1 MPFLTDMLQDQ
12 NRAPAAPARPDSAT
26 GFDRQALAARLGE
39 SVLGQADAIDAVV
52 RAVTLAH
59 VGATD
64 PHGPLASV
72 LLAGPT
78 GVGKTEL
85 VRRLAA
91 ELRSGPDDLC
101 RVDMNALAQEHYAA
115 SFSGAPPGYA
125 GSKESLTLFDRD
137 TVEGTTYRP
146 GIVLFDEIEKADV
159 TVLRAL
165 LHVLDTGELR
175 LANGKERI
183 SFRNCYVF
191 MTSNLGSAQWV
202 HRRTRR
208 WWPSM
213 PRVRADNGARQRELT
228 LEAVQRFLDP
238 EFFNRID
245 EIVVLN
251 PITADTARRIARLEI
266 DRLAARLR
274 RRGVHLTCAD
284 SVIDMLA
291 VEGFDAQYGARS
303 MRRRIRCRV
312 AAPIADAI
320 VHHRTG
326 GEPLSLSA
334 AVRDGRVLVYRIDE
348 VD

>member
-12 NRAPAAPARPDSAT
+12 NRAPVAPARPASAT
-26 GFDRQALAARLGE
+26 GFDRQALATRLGE

-101 RVDMNALAQEHYAA
+101 RVDMNAFAQEHYAA

-125 GSKESLTLFDRD
+125 GSKESLTIFDRD
-137 TVEGTTYRP
+137 TVEGTSYRP

-202 HRRTRR
+202 HRRTRWR
-208 WWPSM
+208 
-213 PRVRADNGARQRELT
+213 PRLRTDSGARHRELT

-238 EFFNRID
+238 EFYNRID

-251 PITADTARRIARLEI
+251 PITADTARRIARLET

-274 RRGVHLTCAD
+274 RRGVQLTCAD
-284 SVIDMLA
+284 SVIDLLA
-291 VEGFDAQYGARS
+291 VEGFDPAFGARA
-303 MRRRIRCRV
+303 MRRRIRCLV
-312 AAPIADAI
+312 AAPIAEAI
-320 VHHRTG
+320 LQHRTAG
-326 GEPLSLSA
+326 QPLTLSA
-334 AVRDGRVLVYRIDE
+334 AVRDNHVLLYRIDE